1 MSVDRDGGV
10 CRWLWALCW
19 LGGCLLTTP
28 VCAQRAARELADS
41 VFTPSPL
48 QDDAQL
54 HDVHLLPGGQAWA
67 VGEHG
72 TIWHS
77 VDGGARWKLQ
87 PSGTSAP
94 LHAVWFIN
102 RREGWIV
109 GGETEPVTHRSLG
122 VVLHTTD
129 GGLTW
134 DQFWPRP
141 SEQNERGPR
150 KTAAVQTPSP
160 GGSFQFQPAATGKQP
175 VATDANTA
183 GGSAGTAADPT
194 SPQTTDSGLVTHLP
208 RLRRVRFFTP
218 KLGLAAGAA
227 VDSDGGAVYQTE
239 DGGQSWKL
247 LGQGAE
253 AEWLAG
259 DFANPDSGV
268 VAGAR
273 GSTARLHDRT
283 LDASRRPNIGDR
295 GLYDLAMLTAQRGW
309 LVGDGALILTTTNAG
324 LVWEAPENSP
334 PAGIRH
340 LFDFRAVACRGSH
353 VWVAGEPGTFIW
365 HSPDQGE
372 SWHAQPTGVVA
383 PLTAV
388 TFADEETGIAVGA
401 FGQILHTADGG
412 ATWTVVRGAGRRVA
426 FWQLHGHS
434 RQVRLALA
442 VEFSGDMGYRS
453 LVEVLARED
462 TGQAGE
468 FSRDFPLLLAEAT
481 TRAGGSAAH
490 TAWQFPLAIPGLERD
505 HDRLLK
511 EWNRRNE
518 NRFEELLRLHLV
530 RQIRTWRPSVI
541 VLDEPRDPLAKL
553 MAATV
558 TTAVEQA
565 ADATQWLSL
574 HEEAGLEAW
583 KVNRVVQRVAVG
595 EHGPIEIERHRLL
608 PHLGISNT
616 LATRQAESLL
626 WTDSVIPD
634 DRPAWKVIWPSRSPV
649 AGSDRGGLLG
659 GLGITA
665 GSAARRQ
672 PRLIDEESVLAANE
686 RAKQQRNFA
695 AIAERALGDRAQA
708 SQLLAELPQVLRDLP
723 DPQGAASLARL
734 AQDYSGAGQ
743 WELAELTLLEL
754 VRRYPRQPEGLA
766 AMRQLVQ
773 WWSSSELA
781 WRRLRRA
788 ATKQVRLAS
797 NTDATRQ
804 ALDEAFEMLSRQ
816 SQNNNLE
823 VFGTVFEM
831 DDTLP
836 AKQKKTTGRVVTA
849 GGDGL
854 SLVDAGEL
862 RDYQG
867 QLRYWHSQAARMARE
882 LAGRAPDLASQPAV
896 QLPLASL
903 YRSQGFYT
911 QTDEIYSRHT
921 GEGNP
926 PLWRRATAVEEW
938 ITSTIAPPEFPASV
952 CATTS
957 EPPVLDGVLSDR
969 CWQQA
974 SPLFLTPLATSGTSL
989 ATTPAEDAGGRP
1001 LTFLSHDGEYLY
1013 WAGSLPRLPGSRP
1026 DRPGAKGRRHDLASD
1041 DLDRVVLL
1049 LDLDRDFHTSYRF
1062 TVDQIGETAD
1072 LCLADGRWNPKW
1084 HLAIAADETH
1094 WRFEAAIPWREL
1106 TPVAPGPLTHW
1117 LVGMVRVVPA
1127 VGAAS
1132 WAQPALPI
1140 PHPQSLGLLR
1150 FE

>member
-1 MSVDRDGGV
+1 
-10 CRWLWALCW
+10 
-19 LGGCLLTTP
+19 
-28 VCAQRAARELADS
+28 
-41 VFTPSPL
+41 
-48 QDDAQL
+48 
-54 HDVHLLPGGQAWA
+54 
-67 VGEHG
+67 
-72 TIWHS
+72 
-77 VDGGARWKLQ
+77 
-87 PSGTSAP
+87 
-94 LHAVWFIN
+94 
-102 RREGWIV
+102 V
-109 GGETEPVTHRSLG
+109 GGETEPVTHRSQG

-134 DQFWPRP
+134 DQLWPRT
-141 SEQNERGPR
+141 
-150 KTAAVQTPSP
+150 TAADERNSKKRGDTPAPLP
-160 GGSFQFQPAATGKQP
+160 GGSFQFQPAGPGAQSP
-175 VATDANTA
+175 ARDPADNPSP
-183 GGSAGTAADPT
+183 GGEAADSSRPDQAT
-194 SPQTTDSGLVTHLP
+194 PGLVTRLP

-218 KLGLAAGAA
+218 RLGLAAGA
-227 VDSDGGAVYQTE
+227 DTSSDGGAVYQTD
-239 DGGQSWKL
+239 DGGHTWRQ
-247 LGQGAE
+247 LGQSAE
-253 AEWLAG
+253 GEWLAA

-273 GSTARLHDRT
+273 GSTARLVDRK
-283 LDASRRPNIGDR
+283 LDSSRRPNLGDR
-295 GLYDLAMLTAQRGW
+295 GLFDLALLTAQRGW

-334 PAGIRH
+334 PAEIRH

-353 VWVAGEPGTFIW
+353 VWVAGIPGTFVW
-365 HSPDQGE
+365 HSPNQGE
-372 SWHAQPTGVVA
+372 SWHAQPTGVTA
-383 PLTAV
+383 PLTAL

-401 FGQILHTADGG
+401 FGQILHTTDGG
-412 ATWTVVRGAGRRVA
+412 ATWNVVRGAGRRVA
-426 FWQLHGHS
+426 FWQLHGHTP
-434 RQVRLALA
+434 QVRLALP

-462 TGQAGE
+462 TGQAGR
-468 FSRDFPLLLAEAT
+468 FSRDFPLRLVEAT

-505 HDRLLK
+505 HDRLLR

-518 NRFEELLRLHLV
+518 NRFEELLKLHLV

-541 VLDEPRDPLAKL
+541 VLDEPRDPLSKL
-553 MAATV
+553 IAATV

-565 ADATQWLSL
+565 ADATQWLAL

-583 KVNRVVQRVAVG
+583 RVNRVVQRLPPG
-595 EHGPIEIERHRLL
+595 DHGSIEVERHRLL
-608 PHLGISNT
+608 PHLGVSNT

-626 WTDSVIPD
+626 WTEPSTQD

-649 AGSDRGGLLG
+649 AGSDRGGLMG

-672 PRLIDEESVLAANE
+672 PRLIDEDQVLAANE

-695 AIAERALGDRAQA
+695 AISERAMADRAQA

-723 DPQGAASLARL
+723 EPQGAASLARL
-734 AQDYSGAGQ
+734 AQEYAGAGQ

-766 AMRQLVQ
+766 AMQQLVQ

-788 ATKQVRLAS
+788 ATRQVRLAS
-797 NTDATRQ
+797 NTNATRQ
-804 ALDEAFEMLSRQ
+804 ALDEAFEMLNRQ

-823 VFGTVFEM
+823 VFGTVFEL
-831 DDTLP
+831 DDTP
-836 AKQKKTTGRVVTA
+836 PSQQKKTTGRVVTA

-854 SLVDAGEL
+854 ALVDAGEL

-882 LAGRAPDLASQPAV
+882 LGGRAPDLASQASV
-896 QLPLASL
+896 QLPLAAL
-903 YRSQGFYT
+903 YRAQGFFT
-911 QTDEIYSRHT
+911 QADEIHSRHA

-957 EPPVLDGVLSDR
+957 EPPLLDGDLSDG

-974 SPLFLTPLATSGTSL
+974 SPLFLTPLSASASSL
-989 ATTPAEDAGGRP
+989 ATTPAETGGARA
-1001 LTFLSHDGEYLY
+1001 LTYLSHDGEYLY
-1013 WAGSLPRLPGSRP
+1013 WAGSLPRLPGSRL
-1026 DRPGAKGRRHDLASD
+1026 DRPGAKGRRHDLASPE
-1041 DLDRVVLL
+1041 LDQVVLL

-1062 TVDQIGETAD
+1062 TVDQTGETAD
-1072 LCLADGRWNPKW
+1072 VCLADGKWNPKW